1 MKKYSVLLQSMT
13 AVALVAGA
21 LAGTAQAADPA
32 TPTPRY
38 GAANTSKPSAKV
50 DAANKKYR
58 DKVAPAAPAA
68 PAKVDPAAAKTN
80 PSASR
85 RYKATNRADFRKGAG
100 K

>member
-1 MKKYSVLLQSMT
+1 MKNYSVLLQSMA
-13 AVALVAGA
+13 AVALVAGV

-38 GAANTSKPSAKV
+38 GAANTKPNPKV
-50 DAANKKYR
+50 DAANRKYR
-58 DKVAPAAPAA
+58 DKVAPAAQ
-68 PAKVDPAAAKTN
+68 AKVDPAAVKTN

-85 RYKATNRADFRKGAG
+85 RYKATNRADFRKAAG

>member
-58 DKVAPAAPAA
+58 DKVAPAAPA
-68 PAKVDPAAAKTN
+68 KVDPAAAKTN

-85 RYKATNRADFRKGAG
+85 RYKATPRADFRKATG